1 MRAVHLTVIATL
13 LSLLLSS
20 AAMAQSVVRAN
31 EPPGTGP
38 AVETPTPVPTPA
50 PSVSRQEGGHAVD
63 ESKIII
69 PTEPEFISIAGSG
82 NMASKFV
89 FANLYNMSRAYI
101 KLTGVDL
108 ADDKLIDDFAIINN
122 CDMYLKFYK
131 DEFNWRQ
138 AREAFRKVIQR
149 DLEGYP
155 EHIYLLGNSRLGR
168 YDFDRKAFIFDEKYT
183 FQRTGLLPAPTRV
196 KCGAL
201 QIDRIPLNYTFRLT
215 NPITL
220 DAIPLEEN
228 KARILTRMME
238 QSNNQQRKIY
248 VAFFV
253 RINDFSTIGS
263 ATSGMGQNEATVR
276 ATMVSMRFYLDP
288 ERKTMIY
295 EYTGP
300 Q

>member
-13 LSLLLSS
+13 LSLLLSP
-20 AAMAQSVVRAN
+20 AAMAQSVVKAT
-31 EPPGTGP
+31 EPPGTGAAP
-38 AVETPTPVPTPA
+38 EMTIPTPA
-50 PSVSRQEGGHAVD
+50 PSAPKKESAAPVLD
-63 ESKIII
+63 EARIII
-69 PTEPEFISIAGSG
+69 PTDPEMIKVSGGS
-82 NMASKFV
+82 ATKFV
-89 FANLYNMSRAYI
+89 FADLFNLSRAYI

-108 ADDKLIDDFAIINN
+108 ADDKLVDDFAIINN

-138 AREAFRKVIQR
+138 AREAFRRLIQR

-155 EHIYLLGNSRLGR
+155 EYIYLLGNSRLGR
-168 YDFDRKAFIFDEKYT
+168 YDFDRKAFVFDEKFT
-183 FQRTGLLPAPTRV
+183 FQRVGLLPAPTRV

-220 DAIPLEEN
+220 DAIPLDEN
-228 KARILTRMME
+228 KARVLTRLMDQE
-238 QSNNQQRKIY
+238 LNTARKIY
-248 VAFFV
+248 VGFYV
-253 RINDFSTIGS
+253 RINDFSTIGNM
-263 ATSGMGQNEATVR
+263 ASGYGRSEATVR
-276 ATMVSMRFYLDP
+276 ATLLSMRFFVDP
-288 ERKTMIY
+288 ERKKMIY